1 MKSLPAKERHVVVC
15 PGYWHRREM
24 CRGTDSN
31 GDENMEFPSS
41 ADRKEE
47 GAAVQEL

>member
-1 MKSLPAKERHVVVC
+1 MKSLPAKGRHVVVC

-24 CRGTDSN
+24 CRY
-31 GDENMEFPSS
+31 GDENMEFPST

-47 GAAVQEL
+47 GGAGQEL